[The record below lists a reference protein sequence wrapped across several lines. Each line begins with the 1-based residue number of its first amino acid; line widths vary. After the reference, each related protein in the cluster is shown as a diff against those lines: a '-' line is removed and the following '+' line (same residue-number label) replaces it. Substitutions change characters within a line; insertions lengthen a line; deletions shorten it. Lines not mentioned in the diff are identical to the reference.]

1 MSGDSLDFGL
11 NKLAPN
17 GRVDGFDEPPYKDT
31 RSDRFNETESW
42 FLPNYGV
49 NSR

>member
-1 MSGDSLDFGL
+1 MSADSLDFGL

-17 GRVDGFDEPPYKDT
+17 GRVDGFDEPPYKGWPIQ
-31 RSDRFNETESW
+31 FNETESW

>member
-17 GRVDGFDEPPYKDT
+17 GRVDGFDEPPYHT
-31 RSDRFNETESW
+31 RSGRFSETESW